1 MSFRDWDF
9 GSLSSTKHSELYGTA
24 LPFYT
29 INPGYIKDE
38 INEEDIRFIIWNTLQ
53 KAPYPHSYIHPMTT
67 SIRQTA
73 KMFFEILDEEYETAP
88 ANDALTEYFMK
99 FRDRTEA
106 EHKLLWLFGH
116 NYLTEPSVQE
126 YIAQVTASD
135 KYIIPCGPMAL
146 FLYEWIDFI
155 NRSSNRKLAADR
167 GALP

>member
-1 MSFRDWDF
+1 
-9 GSLSSTKHSELYGTA
+9 
-24 LPFYT
+24 
-29 INPGYIKDE
+29 
-38 INEEDIRFIIWNTLQ
+38 
-53 KAPYPHSYIHPMTT
+53 MTT

-146 FLYEWIDFI
+146 FLYEWIDLLTGHQTENWQQI
-155 NRSSNRKLAADR
+155 EGLYPDIPTLSDEMKQRNQTTYEL
-167 GALP
+167 LPKVQKEHR

>member
-1 MSFRDWDF
+1 
-9 GSLSSTKHSELYGTA
+9 
-24 LPFYT
+24 
-29 INPGYIKDE
+29 
-38 INEEDIRFIIWNTLQ
+38 
-53 KAPYPHSYIHPMTT
+53 MTT

-146 FLYEWIDFI
+146 FYMNGLIY
-155 NRSSNRKLAADR
+155 
-167 GALP
+167 